1 MKTQPLL
8 ELKLY
13 DANLE
18 LELLCVKKITRRRVA
33 FAADDLSNSLEL
45 RTSVP
50 EFFIPRM
57 VVTVPLQSLSSQT
70 RGKTR

>member
-57 VVTVPLQSLSSQT
+57 VVTVPLQSLSP
-70 RGKTR
+70 